1 MTSNFYYL
9 IHFQY
14 LGFRYHG
21 WQKQPGVKTV
31 QQMVEK
37 TITFILGHDRFKI
50 LASGRTDAKV
60 SAERAAFEL
69 FVDEPLESSWIER
82 EMNHNLPND
91 IRVLEVE
98 EVDEHFN
105 IIQSPRVKEYVYLFS
120 SGARNHPFC
129 APFMV
134 YMEES
139 LNINLMKS
147 AARLFEGEHDFI
159 AFCTKPRED
168 TQTKREILT
177 SEIVENTLYQANF
190 FPEVSYLFRIRGKGF
205 LRHQVRLIMGAL
217 FAVGKGELTEQ
228 EITEALMGKRTEPM
242 AYMAPQSG
250 LILRDIQFT

>member
-1 MTSNFYYL
+1 
-9 IHFQY
+9 
-14 LGFRYHG
+14 
-21 WQKQPGVKTV
+21 
-31 QQMVEK
+31 
-37 TITFILGHDRFKI
+37 
-50 LASGRTDAKV
+50 
-60 SAERAAFEL
+60 
-69 FVDEPLESSWIER
+69 
-82 EMNHNLPND
+82 MNHNLPND

-177 SEIVENTLYQANF
+177 SEIVENTLYQAKF
-190 FPEVSYLFRIRGKGF
+190 FPRGKLPF
-205 LRHQVRLIMGAL
+205 SDPRQRISP
-217 FAVGKGELTEQ
+217 T
-228 EITEALMGKRTEPM
+228 
-242 AYMAPQSG
+242 SG
-250 LILRDIQFT
+250 TFDHGRSFCSR